1 MDLFSQIS
9 AKQQPLR
16 LINTYKGLTISDDA
30 QIIDNSQ
37 GYVTL
42 RVNELQAA
50 CLALDGK
57 TYIQNELLPR
67 IYKAHVVTV
76 DMIKKETVLTE
87 FTSAGQSIGKRISN
101 RVRPREPVEVE
112 IRSGDHHI
120 TGKIADIS
128 SKGLGIYT
136 FAAYIYGEL
145 PFTKNSDISIDMK
158 LPGSE
163 NVVRVPGKVT
173 NIVKQQGTLLH
184 RLGIR
189 VLSNRKS
196 GSQLRAFVTKRQKE
210 ITRELKAIY
219 EAMCQEPQSRFRP

>member
-37 GYVTL
+37 GYITL
-42 RVNELQAA
+42 RVTELQAA

-57 TYIQNELLPR
+57 TYIQNELLPQL
-67 IYKAHVVTV
+67 YKAHAVTV
-76 DMIKKETVLTE
+76 DMVKKETVLTE
-87 FTSAGQSIGKRISN
+87 FTNAGQSIGKRISN
-101 RVRPREPVEVE
+101 RVQPRVPVEVE
-112 IRSGDHHI
+112 ICCGEHHI
-120 TGKIADIS
+120 TGKVADIS
-128 SKGLGIYT
+128 SKGMGIYT

-145 PFTKNSDISIDMK
+145 PFIKNSEIYIDMK

-163 NVVRVPGKVT
+163 KVIRVPGKVT

-189 VLSNRKS
+189 ILSNRKT
-196 GSQLRAFVTKRQKE
+196 GSQLSVYITKRQKE
-210 ITRELKAIY
+210 IARELMAIY
-219 EAMCQEPQSRFRP
+219 EVMCQEPQSRYRP

>member
-1 MDLFSQIS
+1 
-9 AKQQPLR
+9 

-112 IRSGDHHI
+112 ICCGEHHI

-128 SKGLGIYT
+128 SKGLGVYT

-145 PFTKNSDISIDMK
+145 PFTKNSDISIAMK

-163 NVVRVPGKVT
+163 NIVRVPGKVT

-196 GSQLRAFVTKRQKE
+196 GSQLRAYVTKRQKE